1 MGHLTLEQRY
11 TIQVLREEKLSQQA
25 IANRI
30 GKDKSVVSREIRRTA
45 DKRTGTYKAELA
57 QRKYTERMASKPKAC
72 KFTEEIKTTVDKLLA
87 NDYSPEQIAGRC
99 KLEGRSCVSHE
110 RIYQYIWED
119 KMRKGQLYLHL
130 RHHGRKYRKRGAAKD
145 SRGKIRDQVSIDE
158 RPEIVASK
166 IHFGDLE
173 MDTVLGKNHKG
184 AILTIN
190 DRATKLCWIRIL
202 TSRESE
208 PLAKQVIEALTP
220 LQSIIQTIT
229 VDNGKE
235 FALHKAITQQ
245 LKIPIYFAHPYH
257 SWERGANENMNGLIR
272 QYLPK
277 GISFEG
283 VTEAYVL
290 QIQQQLNNRPRKS
303 LGYLTPK
310 EYAFAKF
317 GIVITAEFKSQ
328 IQFSILSLRKNN
340 AKFT

>member
-1 MGHLTLEQRY
+1 M
-11 TIQVLREEKLSQQA
+11 
-25 IANRI
+25 
-30 GKDKSVVSREIRRTA
+30 
-45 DKRTGTYKAELA
+45 
-57 QRKYTERMASKPKAC
+57 
-72 KFTEEIKTTVDKLLA
+72 
-87 NDYSPEQIAGRC
+87 
-99 KLEGRSCVSHE
+99 
-110 RIYQYIWED
+110 
-119 KMRKGQLYLHL
+119 

-145 SRGKIRDQVSIDE
+145 SRGKIGDQVSIDE

-166 IHFGDLE
+166 IRFGDLE

-283 VTEAYVL
+283 VTEAYVQ

-317 GIVITAEFKSQ
+317 GIVVT
-328 IQFSILSLRKNN
+328 
-340 AKFT
+340 

>member
-1 MGHLTLEQRY
+1 M
-11 TIQVLREEKLSQQA
+11 LREEKLSQQA

-30 GKDKSVVSREIRRTA
+30 GKDKSVVSREIRRNA
-45 DKRTGTYKAELA
+45 DKRNGTYKAELA

-72 KFTEEIKTTVDKLLA
+72 KFTDEIKATVDKLLA

-99 KLEGRSCVSHE
+99 KLEGRPYVSYE
-110 RIYQYIWED
+110 CIYQYIWED

-166 IHFGDLE
+166 IRFGDLE

-190 DRATKLCWIRIL
+190 DRATKLCWIRL
-202 TSRESE
+202 LAGRESK
-208 PLAKQVIEALTP
+208 PLTKRVIEVLEP
-220 LQSIIQTIT
+220 LQSMLQTIT

-245 LKIPIYFAHPYH
+245 LKIPTLFCASASFLGTRRERKFERTH
-257 SWERGANENMNGLIR
+257 SAIP
-272 QYLPK
+272 PK
-277 GISFEG
+277 RCF
-283 VTEAYVL
+283 L
-290 QIQQQLNNRPRKS
+290 
-303 LGYLTPK
+303 
-310 EYAFAKF
+310 
-317 GIVITAEFKSQ
+317 
-328 IQFSILSLRKNN
+328 
-340 AKFT
+340 

>member
-1 MGHLTLEQRY
+1 MAHSTLEQRY

-30 GKDKSVVSREIRRTA
+30 GKDKSLVSREIRRNA
-45 DKRTGTYKAELA
+45 DKRNGTYKAELA
-57 QRKYTERMASKPKAC
+57 PRKYTERMASKPKAC
-72 KFTEEIKTTVDKLLA
+72 KFTDEIKATVDKLLA

-99 KLEGRSCVSHE
+99 KLEGRPYVSYE
-110 RIYQYIWED
+110 CIYQYIWED

-145 SRGKIRDQVSIDE
+145 SRGKICDQVSIDE
-158 RPEIVASK
+158 RPEIVALK
-166 IHFGDLE
+166 DRFGDLG

-190 DRATKLCWIRIL
+190 DRATKLCWIRVL
-202 TSRESE
+202 TGRESE
-208 PLAKQVIEALTP
+208 PLAKQVIEVLEP
-220 LQSIIQTIT
+220 LQSMIQTIT

-235 FALHKAITQQ
+235 FALHKEITQR
-245 LKIPIYFAHPYH
+245 LKVAIYFAHPYH
-257 SWERGANENMNGLIR
+257 SWERGANENLNGLIR

-277 GISFEG
+277 GVSFEG
-283 VTEAYVL
+283 LTEAYVM

-317 GIVITAEFKSQ
+317 GIVIT
-328 IQFSILSLRKNN
+328 
-340 AKFT
+340 

>member
-30 GKDKSVVSREIRRTA
+30 GKDKSVVSREIRRNA
-45 DKRTGTYKAELA
+45 DKRNGTYKAELA
-57 QRKYTERMASKPKAC
+57 QRKYTERMTSKPKAC
-72 KFTEEIKTTVDKLLA
+72 KFTEEMKTMVDKLLA

-99 KLEGRSCVSHE
+99 KLEGRPCVSHE

-166 IHFGDLE
+166 IRFGDLE

-190 DRATKLCWIRIL
+190 DRATKLCWIRLL
-202 TSRESE
+202 TGRESE

-235 FALHKAITQQ
+235 FALHEAITQQ
-245 LKIPIYFAHPYH
+245 LKVPIYFAHPYH

-310 EYAFAKF
+310 EYAFVKF
-317 GIVITAEFKSQ
+317 GIVVT
-328 IQFSILSLRKNN
+328 
-340 AKFT
+340 

>member
-30 GKDKSVVSREIRRTA
+30 GKDKSVVSREIRRNA
-45 DKRTGTYKAELA
+45 DKRNGTYKAELA

-72 KFTEEIKTTVDKLLA
+72 KFTDEIKATVDKLLA

-99 KLEGRSCVSHE
+99 KLEGRPYVSYE
-110 RIYQYIWED
+110 CICQYIWED
-119 KMRKGQLYLHL
+119 KMRKGHLYLHL

-145 SRGKIRDQVSIDE
+145 SRGKICDQVSIDE
-158 RPEIVASK
+158 RPEIVALK
-166 IHFGDLE
+166 DRFGDLE

-190 DRATKLCWIRIL
+190 DRATKLYWIRL
-202 TSRESE
+202 LAGRESK
-208 PLAKQVIEALTP
+208 PLTKRVIEVLEP
-220 LQSIIQTIT
+220 LQSMLQTIT

-235 FALHKAITQQ
+235 FVLHKEITQQ
-245 LKIPIYFAHPYH
+245 LKVAIYFAHPYH
-257 SWERGANENMNGLIR
+257 SWERGANENLNGLIR

-277 GISFEG
+277 GVSFEG
-283 VTEAYVL
+283 LTEAYVM

-317 GIVITAEFKSQ
+317 GIVIT
-328 IQFSILSLRKNN
+328 
-340 AKFT
+340 

>member
-1 MGHLTLEQRY
+1 MY

-30 GKDKSVVSREIRRTA
+30 GKDKSLVSREIRRNA
-45 DKRTGTYKAELA
+45 DKRNGTYKAELA
-57 QRKYTERMASKPKAC
+57 PRKYTERMTSKPKAC
-72 KFTEEIKTTVDKLLA
+72 KFTEEMKTMVDKLLA

-99 KLEGRSCVSHE
+99 KLEGRPCVSHE

-166 IHFGDLE
+166 IRFGDLE

-190 DRATKLCWIRIL
+190 DRATKLCWIRLL
-202 TSRESE
+202 TGRESE

-235 FALHKAITQQ
+235 FASHKAITQQ

-272 QYLPK
+272 QLYSK
-277 GISFEG
+277 YNS
-283 VTEAYVL
+283 
-290 QIQQQLNNRPRKS
+290 N
-303 LGYLTPK
+303 
-310 EYAFAKF
+310 
-317 GIVITAEFKSQ
+317 
-328 IQFSILSLRKNN
+328 
-340 AKFT
+340 

>member
-1 MGHLTLEQRY
+1 M
-11 TIQVLREEKLSQQA
+11 REEQLPQQA

-30 GKDKSVVSREIRRTA
+30 GKDKSIVSREIRRNA
-45 DKRTGTYKAELA
+45 DKRNGTYKAELA

-72 KFTEEIKTTVDKLLA
+72 KFTEEIKTIVDKLLA

-99 KLEGRSCVSHE
+99 KLEGRPCVSHE

-119 KMRKGQLYLHL
+119 KI
-130 RHHGRKYRKRGAAKD
+130 HHGRKYWKRGAAKD

-166 IHFGDLE
+166 IRFGDLE

-190 DRATKLCWIRIL
+190 DRATKLCWIRLL
-202 TSRESE
+202 TGRESE
-208 PLAKQVIEALTP
+208 PLAKQVIEVLKP

-257 SWERGANENMNGLIR
+257 SWERCANENMNGLIR

-277 GISFEG
+277 GVFFEG

-317 GIVITAEFKSQ
+317 GIVVT
-328 IQFSILSLRKNN
+328 
-340 AKFT
+340 

>member
-30 GKDKSVVSREIRRTA
+30 GKDKSVVSREIRRNA
-45 DKRTGTYKAELA
+45 DKRNGTYKAELA
-57 QRKYTERMASKPKAC
+57 QRKYTERMTSKPKAC
-72 KFTEEIKTTVDKLLA
+72 KFTEEIKTIVEKLLA
-87 NDYSPEQIAGRC
+87 NDYSPEQIAGRR
-99 KLEGRSCVSHE
+99 KLEGRPCVSHE

-145 SRGKIRDQVSIDE
+145 SRGKICDQVSIDE

-166 IHFGDLE
+166 IRFGDLE

-190 DRATKLCWIRIL
+190 DRATKLCWIRL
-202 TSRESE
+202 LAGRESE
-208 PLAKQVIEALTP
+208 PLAKQVIEVLKP

-257 SWERGANENMNGLIR
+257 SWERGANENMNSFGNTS
-272 QYLPK
+272 PK
-277 GISFEG
+277 AFP
-283 VTEAYVL
+283 L
-290 QIQQQLNNRPRKS
+290 
-303 LGYLTPK
+303 K
-310 EYAFAKF
+310 E
-317 GIVITAEFKSQ
+317 
-328 IQFSILSLRKNN
+328 
-340 AKFT
+340 